1 MLSITLKRILRA
13 NFLPFF
19 DFDYAFNTYLPSL
32 CSMDV
37 GICWFRKDLRLTDNP
52 AWTNACWAGQ
62 VIPVFVLEQ
71 SLVNSAS
78 SLKRDVF
85 FSHLLAL
92 KTELND
98 LGGDLLIING
108 PA

>member
-19 DFDYAFNTYLPSL
+19 DFDYAFKTYLPNL
-32 CSMDV
+32 CFMDV

-52 AWTNACWAGQ
+52 AWTNACLAGQ
-62 VIPVFVLEQ
+62 VIAVFVLEQ

-85 FSHLLAL
+85 FSNLLA
-92 KTELND
+92 
-98 LGGDLLIING
+98 
-108 PA
+108 